1 MKALAGVALV
11 AAHAAL
17 FGALADRAP
26 RDLEVTAGVASIP
39 AAVTREGAPLVRT
52 RWTVHY
58 RGDFVREV
66 GDTQLAGPFQQPG
79 ACTGRVVVGQQ
90 LLDHGVTPAMAAQID
105 AELRGES
112 IFPVGDYRKLKDLA
126 LRWARLDAHPDDRA
140 MIGDAP
146 HGYVRVAATV
156 VFDRV
161 EVPIV
166 VALIPEGAGAHFRI
180 AARAEL
186 AFDNRVLQF
195 VSDKIGGDKLA
206 SRLARRQIDDVLL
219 TTLVPPPPFELEDPA
234 AGGHQQLQFTYC
246 DGPIE
251 IAEGAYGALPF
262 AVAFSGNVAHVPVA
276 MPPPTGDPL
285 SIDLAPDALNAL
297 LHELWRTGW
306 LDRRLAEAGLDRA
319 FNTDSTVIDF
329 LSVRI
334 SAPTLAL
341 APVVTPAGNK
351 LRLAADARIAIVDEG
366 QRTIGR
372 VYGALDLAM
381 PGGIDLGAL
390 ELSCE
395 KTGATLV
402 PCYGDLV
409 AALRDRGA
417 DFHGALT
424 TQFTRLVETI
434 FTDRQIGGLPA
445 DLTIQR
451 AEPSVTAGTLHLKLD
466 ASIH

>member
-1 MKALAGVALV
+1 MKALAGIALV

-17 FGALADRAP
+17 FGALASKPAH
-26 RDLEVTAGVASIP
+26 DLEVTAGVASIP
-39 AAVTREGAPLVRT
+39 AQVTREGTPLVRT
-52 RWTVHY
+52 RWTVRY

-66 GDTQLAGPFQQPG
+66 GDTQLAGPFQQPA

-90 LLDHGVTPAMAAQID
+90 LLDHGVTQAMGRQID

-112 IFPVGDYRKLKDLA
+112 IFPVGDYQKLKGLA
-126 LRWARLDAHPDDRA
+126 LRWARLDAHPEDRA
-140 MIGDAP
+140 MIGTAP

-166 VALIPEGAGAHFRI
+166 VALVPEGNGAHFRI

-219 TTLVPPPPFELEDPA
+219 TTLAPPPPFDLDD
-234 AGGHQQLQFTYC
+234 HQQLQFTYC

-276 MPPPTGDPL
+276 MPPPSSDPL
-285 SIDLAPDALNAL
+285 SIDLAPDALDAL

-319 FNTDSTVIDF
+319 FNSDPTVAEF

-341 APVVTPAGNK
+341 APVVTPNGSK

-366 QRTIGR
+366 QRTTGR

-381 PGGIDLGAL
+381 PTGVDLGAL

-395 KTGATLV
+395 KTAATLV

-424 TQFTRLVETI
+424 TQFTHLVETI
-434 FTDRQIGGLPA
+434 FTDRQIGGLPT
-445 DLTIQR
+445 DVTIQR

-466 ASIH
+466 AAIH

>member
-1 MKALAGVALV
+1 MGK
-11 AAHAAL
+11 
-17 FGALADRAP
+17 
-26 RDLEVTAGVASIP
+26 
-39 AAVTREGAPLVRT
+39 
-52 RWTVHY
+52 
-58 RGDFVREV
+58 
-66 GDTQLAGPFQQPG
+66 
-79 ACTGRVVVGQQ
+79 
-90 LLDHGVTPAMAAQID
+90 QID

-112 IFPVGDYRKLKDLA
+112 IFPVGDYRELKDLA

-140 MIGDAP
+140 MVGTAP

-161 EVPIV
+161 DVPIV
-166 VALIPEGAGAHFRI
+166 VALVPEGTGAPLPHR
-180 AARAEL
+180 R
-186 AFDNRVLQF
+186 
-195 VSDKIGGDKLA
+195 
-206 SRLARRQIDDVLL
+206 ARRARVRQPRLPVRQRQARRRQAR
-219 TTLVPPPPFELEDPA
+219 DPA
-234 AGGHQQLQFTYC
+234 RTPSDRRRPRHDARPSPAVRSRRPSTLQFTYC

-262 AVAFSGNVAHVPVA
+262 AVAFAGNVAARPDRA
-276 MPPPTGDPL
+276 AATDRREPL
-285 SIDLAPDALNAL
+285 SIDLDPDALNAL

-319 FNTDSTVIDF
+319 FNSDPTVAQF

-334 SAPTLAL
+334 STPTLAL
-341 APVVTPAGNK
+341 APVVVPDGAR

-366 QRTIGR
+366 QRTTGR
-372 VYGALDLAM
+372 VYGALDLAL
-381 PGGIDLGAL
+381 PGGVDLGAL

-395 KTGATLV
+395 KTAATLV

-445 DLTIQR
+445 DLAIRR
-451 AEPSVTAGTLHLKLD
+451 AEPSVIAGTLHLKLD
-466 ASIH
+466 AAIH